1 MKKASFLMSKSFIP
15 LERRFELRQCLW
27 DRGLDATNL
36 LESADEMLGLKSEL
50 IMFQRINALFCPF

>member
-1 MKKASFLMSKSFIP
+1 MSKSYIP

-36 LESADEMLGLKSEL
+36 LESADEMLGSKSEL
-50 IMFQRINALFCPF
+50 IMFQRINA